1 MLEHLSENKKVMYL
15 GIFIVWLFHVSAI
28 IGMSVGDS
36 EWFLS
41 KTTINL
47 LVALFFLILCY
58 PILSEK
64 SIKVAGFVF
73 MTGMVV
79 EWIGVHND
87 GLFGSYYYGN
97 NLGPKIYGVP
107 LLIGVNWLTLTFITS
122 AMVMKKLGNK
132 WLEIAVASVLML
144 FLDFFIEVSAPPF
157 DFWIWPEGE
166 APLRNFIAWFCI
178 AFVLHY
184 VVQKANIK
192 WNSVFSWQVYLAQL
206 VFFMYFYFIPLL

>member
-15 GIFIVWLFHVSAI
+15 GIFMVWLFHVSAI

-87 GLFGSYYYGN
+87 WLFGSYYYGN

-107 LLIGVNWLTLTFITS
+107 LLIGVNWLTLLLQLS
-122 AMVMKKLGNK
+122 L
-132 WLEIAVASVLML
+132 
-144 FLDFFIEVSAPPF
+144 
-157 DFWIWPEGE
+157 IWKE
-166 APLRNFIAWFCI
+166 L
-178 AFVLHY
+178 
-184 VVQKANIK
+184 
-192 WNSVFSWQVYLAQL
+192 
-206 VFFMYFYFIPLL
+206 